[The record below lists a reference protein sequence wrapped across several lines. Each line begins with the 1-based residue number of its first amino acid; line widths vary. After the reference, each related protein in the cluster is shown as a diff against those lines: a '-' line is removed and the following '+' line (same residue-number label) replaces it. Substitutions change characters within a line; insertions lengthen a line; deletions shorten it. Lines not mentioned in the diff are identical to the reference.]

1 MRLDLCEQQLAARAG
16 EADVVKAIGQGPR
29 DEDWSLLLEEGDT
42 FLLAEPVDGGRALS
56 LQCSLGSEV
65 LKARA
70 VLDDTQ
76 LQTLFVSFLNRDDRW
91 RSLCKWRSADT
102 DAPEDEAQ
110 FSSATNHAAGIFGA
124 CFAALFFLVAMFPD
138 SWLPGWLPPSLQS
151 TDGWFVV
158 LFVLAIPGILV
169 AATFVKLREV
179 RKASTW
185 PKTIGKIVS
194 SELVSTR
201 RKVTGEATRS
211 VNRPAVRYS
220 YQANGQRFTGSRIS
234 IGEIADNDPRIPEI
248 LRLYAVGNSVA
259 VYYQPDRP
267 ANSVLERD
275 PPVGLHIIWAVVAGI
290 FVILAGIGGGFLF
303 PDQIKDWLAPYLP
316 QVRHPYLLVI
326 FSVMAGLSLLRTI
339 TMQLR
344 PRTASGWAVTPG
356 TVLTSEVETRKIG
369 SKKSS
374 YPHIEYSYA
383 VAGQEYRASR
393 VSAIEISGSEWIV
406 RKRTD
411 KYPVGSTVSVHY
423 NAANP
428 SEATLQQP
436 STKVGSG
443 LTAVGIFGFLAWYF
457 ATH

>member
-1 MRLDLCEQQLAARAG
+1 MRLDLCDEVVSERASEQDIAAALA
-16 EADVVKAIGQGPR
+16 KIPR
-29 DEDWSLLLEEGDT
+29 DDSWSLLLEAGTD
-42 FLLAEPVDGGRALS
+42 FLLADAGEDQGTFD
-56 LQCSLGSEV
+56 LQCSRGNEALRV
-65 LKARA
+65 HAR
-70 VLDDTQ
+70 LDDTQ

-91 RSLCKWRSADT
+91 RSICKWRSAEA

-110 FSSATNHAAGIFGA
+110 FSSSTNHAAGIFGA
-124 CFAALFFLVAMFPD
+124 CFAALFFLVAIFPD

-220 YQANGQRFTGSRIS
+220 YQANGKRFTGSRIS

-248 LRLYAVGNSVA
+248 LRLYAAGNSVA
-259 VYYQPDRP
+259 VYYQPDKP

-290 FVILAGIGGGFLF
+290 F
-303 PDQIKDWLAPYLP
+303 
-316 QVRHPYLLVI
+316 LV
-326 FSVMAGLSLLRTI
+326 
-339 TMQLR
+339 
-344 PRTASGWAVTPG
+344 
-356 TVLTSEVETRKIG
+356 
-369 SKKSS
+369 
-374 YPHIEYSYA
+374 
-383 VAGQEYRASR
+383 
-393 VSAIEISGSEWIV
+393 
-406 RKRTD
+406 
-411 KYPVGSTVSVHY
+411 
-423 NAANP
+423 
-428 SEATLQQP
+428 
-436 STKVGSG
+436 
-443 LTAVGIFGFLAWYF
+443 
-457 ATH
+457 

>member
-1 MRLDLCEQQLAARAG
+1 MRLELCDEVVSERASEQDIAAALAK
-16 EADVVKAIGQGPR
+16 VPR
-29 DEDWSLLLEEGDT
+29 DDDWSLLLEAGND
-42 FLLAEPVDGGRALS
+42 FLLADVGADQGTFY
-56 LQCSLGSEV
+56 LQCSRSDEALS
-65 LKARA
+65 ARA
-70 VLDDTQ
+70 RLDDTQ
-76 LQTLFVSFLNRDDRW
+76 LQNLFASFLNRDHRW
-91 RSLCKWRSADT
+91 RSLCKWRSAAA
-102 DAPEDEAQ
+102 DAPEDEAPY
-110 FSSATNHAAGIFGA
+110 SPSTNRAAGIFGA
-124 CFAALFFLVAMFPD
+124 CFVALLFLVALFPD

-151 TDGWFVV
+151 TGGWLVV
-158 LFVLAIPGILV
+158 LFVLAIPGVLV
-169 AATFVKLREV
+169 AATVVKLREV

-194 SELVSTR
+194 SELISTR

-259 VYYQPDRP
+259 VYYQPDKP

-275 PPVGLHIIWAVVAGI
+275 PPVGLHIIWAVVAVI
-290 FVILAGIGGGFLF
+290 FLILASVGGWFLF

-316 QVRHPYLLVI
+316 QVKHPYLLLI
-326 FSVMAGLSLLRTI
+326 FSVMAGLSLLRVI
-339 TMQLR
+339 VMPFR
-344 PRTASGWAVTPG
+344 ARTTAGWAAVPG
-356 TVLTSEVETRKIG
+356 TVLTSEVETRQTG
-369 SKKSS
+369 GKKTS
-374 YPHIEYSYA
+374 YPHIEYSYT

-393 VSAIEISGSEWIV
+393 ISAVEISGTAWIV

-423 NAANP
+423 NAATP
-428 SEATLQQP
+428 SDATLQPP
-436 STKVGSG
+436 STHVGSG